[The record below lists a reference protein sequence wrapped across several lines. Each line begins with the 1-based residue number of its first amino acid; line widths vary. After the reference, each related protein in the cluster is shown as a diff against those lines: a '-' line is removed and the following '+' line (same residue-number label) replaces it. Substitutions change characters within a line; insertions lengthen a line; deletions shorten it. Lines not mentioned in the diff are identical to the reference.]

1 MALAGNL
8 QRALWIAA
16 VITTVLVAGSFWLLR
31 RSGDDPPALSARVF
45 ARLKERPEPARIAGP
60 PAVASINELLPRLE
74 AKVAANPGDTGAR
87 LLLAQAYG
95 ETGQRERALDTIAV
109 LRRAE
114 PRNAQAILVE
124 ATVRLLGDGADLQR
138 AFDLLDKAAR
148 LEPALAATARLYQ
161 GRVRERLGQVP
172 AALEIWRREAGR
184 LAADDSRRAQF
195 EAEIARVTAARGR
208 P

>member
-1 MALAGNL
+1 MARFGNL
-8 QRALWIAA
+8 QRSLWTTA
-16 VITTVLVAGSFWLLR
+16 VITAILAAGSIWLLR
-31 RSGDDPPALSARVF
+31 RGADDPPALSARVF
-45 ARLKERPEPARIAGP
+45 ARLKDRPEPARTAVP
-60 PAVASINELLPRLE
+60 PPVASINDLLPRLE

-95 ETGQRERALDTIAV
+95 ETGQRERALDTIAA

-114 PRNAQAILVE
+114 PRNAQALLVE
-124 ATVRLLGDGADLQR
+124 ATVRLQGDGADLKR
-138 AFDLLDKAAR
+138 SYDLLDEAAR

-172 AALEIWRREAGR
+172 AALEIWRRETGR
-184 LAADDSRRAQF
+184 LAADDPRRAQF
-195 EAEIARVTAARGR
+195 EAEIARVTSARGR